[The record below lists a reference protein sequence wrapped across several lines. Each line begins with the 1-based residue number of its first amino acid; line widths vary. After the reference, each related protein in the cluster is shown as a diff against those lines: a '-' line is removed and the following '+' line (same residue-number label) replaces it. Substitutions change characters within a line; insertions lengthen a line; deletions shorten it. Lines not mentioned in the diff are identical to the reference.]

1 MSSDFDKT
9 ISLKTAVDFDV
20 VGENI
25 LDIADFAI
33 EKHEFR
39 HDCELSP
46 EVKDE
51 AAKRIRQALWELVEE
66 FKRRRKKVLQ
76 AMFETA
82 DRVMQETAD
91 AN

>member
-39 HDCELSP
+39 HDCELS
-46 EVKDE
+46 
-51 AAKRIRQALWELVEE
+51 ARGQG
-66 FKRRRKKVLQ
+66 
-76 AMFETA
+76 
-82 DRVMQETAD
+82 
-91 AN
+91 